1 MARRWALR
9 RTAGARPASATCPT
23 RCGPTGVP
31 PFGNRKGEPQFR
43 APARAERNGPLTELS
58 CAGLD
63 RAPLQRAAQGGV
75 KGELAP
81 GSPVEPSS
89 PPLDA
94 QFGESG
100 QRFGSIRPV
109 TLGVFGVSRVQCN
122 QVVGLVRIPPLLD
135 APLRVI
141 RWQFSRSLSQM
152 ASAAPAS
159 PMTLP
164 HFSMGT

>member
-1 MARRWALR
+1 M
-9 RTAGARPASATCPT
+9 SKK
-23 RCGPTGVP
+23 V
-31 PFGNRKGEPQFR
+31 NRVMRLNTLLGTIPREQIY
-43 APARAERNGPLTELS
+43 
-58 CAGLD
+58 C
-63 RAPLQRAAQGGV
+63 
-75 KGELAP
+75 
-81 GSPVEPSS
+81 
-89 PPLDA
+89 A

-109 TLGVFGVSRVQCN
+109 APGVFGVSRVQCN

-135 APLRVI
+135 APLRAM